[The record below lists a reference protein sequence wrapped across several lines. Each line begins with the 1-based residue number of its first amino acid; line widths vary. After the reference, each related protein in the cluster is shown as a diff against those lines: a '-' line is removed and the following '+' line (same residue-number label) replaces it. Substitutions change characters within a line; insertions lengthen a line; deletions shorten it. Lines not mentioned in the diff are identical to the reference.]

1 VQSWQSVAQ
10 LQFLSILTAS
20 RSITHFTIRTLVK
33 IGFVHVVVVGLE
45 TAKHRRHGIEAIVS
59 DGDGLRV
66 LEFREGLHIEA
77 RISLCPAVIAIA
89 VFRIVYE

>member
-20 RSITHFTIRTLVK
+20 RSITHFTIRNLVK
-33 IGFVHVVVVGLE
+33 LGFHVVVVGLE